1 MPIDAHFFRRSILTL
16 KWVIL
21 IWLLMCNQGS
31 LVSLCTQ
38 DYKSLYSGYDLCATL
53 VNTKT
58 HRQTYV
64 QKIFD
69 QLIRIAQPAE
79 IKTDS
84 ATDNT
89 ASHAHQIVFSFGNIN
104 IIWAKF
110 LFIDL

>member
-1 MPIDAHFFRRSILTL
+1 M
-16 KWVIL
+16 
-21 IWLLMCNQGS
+21 
-31 LVSLCTQ
+31 
-38 DYKSLYSGYDLCATL
+38 Y
-53 VNTKT
+53 
-58 HRQTYV
+58 YV
-64 QKIFD
+64 QTFD